1 MRNHACRAWMMS
13 RTEERLKSYLAF
25 YVEYISRRPSAIH
38 SKYAALELVAEL
50 GTHDWG
56 RGPSYLS
63 RTIVRFKL

>member
-25 YVEYISRRPSAIH
+25 YVEYTSRRPSAIH

-50 GTHDWG
+50 GTHDLG
-56 RGPSYLS
+56 
-63 RTIVRFKL
+63 